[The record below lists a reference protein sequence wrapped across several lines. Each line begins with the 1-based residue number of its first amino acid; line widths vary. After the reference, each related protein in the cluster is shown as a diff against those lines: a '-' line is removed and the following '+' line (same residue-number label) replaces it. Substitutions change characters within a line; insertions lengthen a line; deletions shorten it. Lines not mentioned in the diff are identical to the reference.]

1 MRTDNKELFG
11 LGFVIFAFLGGFALL
26 FWVLGLVGS
35 QDVSVLSGARTNRAA
50 APSGNDEHNQTAKC
64 DYQTGGGVNQ
74 LTVEIF
80 GVNDKARI
88 SGDSLNKKMVAKTNG
103 NNPTNRMQ
111 NLECVNQDQSEIR
124 ICLIIHIT
132 NDVAMTPNDPKL
144 SHGANNRKR
153 EFASKRKM
161 KEQSPLAPARC

>member
-35 QDVSVLSGARTNRAA
+35 
-50 APSGNDEHNQTAKC
+50 
-64 DYQTGGGVNQ
+64 GVNQ

-153 EFASKRKM
+153 EFAVNRKM